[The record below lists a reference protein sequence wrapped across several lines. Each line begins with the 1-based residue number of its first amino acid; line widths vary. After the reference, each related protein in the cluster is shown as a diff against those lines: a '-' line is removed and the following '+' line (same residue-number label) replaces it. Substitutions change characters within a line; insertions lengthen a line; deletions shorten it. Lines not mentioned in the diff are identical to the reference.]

1 MIIAPKLR
9 LAQLV
14 EHMTV
19 VVKIPKYR
27 VVAGSIPAEE
37 NLNSIIQQF

>member
-1 MIIAPKLR
+1 MKVFDPT

-19 VVKIPKYR
+19 VVSKNSNH
-27 VVAGSIPAEE
+27 VVAGSIPASR
-37 NLNSIIQQF
+37 NKLDNNIY

>member
-1 MIIAPKLR
+1 MEPT

-19 VVKIPKYR
+19 VVSYINSNHM
-27 VVAGSIPAEE
+27 VAGSIPA
-37 NLNSIIQQF
+37 SRKIS